1 MLPATCITVA
11 SDNVPSVF
19 EMKQG
24 PVLFVAAND
33 YMTTT
38 TSVTSIGSA
47 FGGHT
52 VTHKM
57 R

>member
-1 MLPATCITVA
+1 
-11 SDNVPSVF
+11 
-19 EMKQG
+19 MKQG